1 MTSRKVGTTA
11 ARSSSMNFVAIV
23 LAILSG
29 LFYAA
34 GNHQIG
40 SFGAEVCDYGGAF
53 CNSPEYIL
61 VAAGLA
67 AAWGTFVSVR

>member
-1 MTSRKVGTTA
+1 
-11 ARSSSMNFVAIV
+11 MNFVAIV

-34 GNHQIG
+34 GNDQIG
-40 SFGAEVCDYGGAF
+40 SFGPEVCDYGGAF
-53 CNSPEYIL
+53 CDSPEYVL

-67 AAWGTFVSVR
+67 AAWGAFVSVR